1 MLVLS
6 RKTSEAIIAG
16 TADGIQQLVKIT
28 VLEIGRGFV
37 KLGIEAPASVAVHR
51 HEVWARINHGGV
63 PVKAA

>member
-51 HEVWARINHGGV
+51 HEVWARIKNESLPAKV
-63 PVKAA
+63 L